1 VATRIAIPTNAGEAL
16 RAWDAV
22 LSELDVQRKVSLAAL
37 FHHAR
42 VLTWTAES
50 LVLGFP
56 FDDHSMGDMAKDRL
70 DELTAIVHTLGPEL
84 KNIKVAIR
92 LLDASESQTAGARS
106 ILETTRERT
115 SAERSKREA
124 EARAHPI
131 TKHVLQ
137 TFGAQIKEIKT
148 DV

>member
-1 VATRIAIPTNAGEAL
+1 LAIPANAADAL
-16 RAWDAV
+16 RAWDEV
-22 LSELDVQRKVSLAAL
+22 LSELDAQRKVSLSAL

-56 FDDHSMGDMAKDRL
+56 LAEHSMGDMAKDRL

-84 KNIKVAIR
+84 AHIKVSIR

-106 ILETTRERT
+106 ILETSRERT
-115 SAERSKREA
+115 SAERTKREA

-131 TKHVLQ
+131 MKHVLQ